1 MRLHRKVRPLGPAIE
16 SEIGLSARESY
27 VARIQQDQ
35 AHPAGASA
43 NDATSIRV
51 LAVDD
56 EPVAAKLLS
65 LILAPPVFRCTTAC
79 TAEEALVALQR
90 ESFDAV
96 ISDLQMPGLS
106 GMELLAEVRHKH
118 PHMAF
123 LVTTGVD
130 DVDVGV
136 KAMRSG
142 ADDYLV
148 KPLRESAVVASLE
161 NALHKRQLEKEV
173 EHYRHHLEDLVAART
188 DQLQA
193 AFKQIAQSYE
203 DTLQALGAAIDLRDN
218 ETEGHSQRVCRYS
231 LEIARVMGWQENQLI
246 SLARGAYLH
255 DIGKLGVPDAILLKP
270 GPLTPEERK
279 IMKRHAQIGFD
290 LVKDI
295 PFLADATDVVLMHH
309 ERFDGSGYP
318 QGLKGETIPMSARI
332 FAIADTLDAVT
343 SERPYQ
349 RASSFESARE
359 IIRRLSGTALDP
371 QVVNVFLNIS
381 QDVWPTLAKN
391 QRRVAGLSPEL
402 RRNPSMLR
410 VGLGLIPD

>member
-1 MRLHRKVRPLGPAIE
+1 MHE
-16 SEIGLSARESY
+16 T
-27 VARIQQDQ
+27 DQ
-35 AHPAGASA
+35 AHAKEAANHSSDSTHGRAPA
-43 NDATSIRV
+43 TRV

-56 EPVAAKLLS
+56 EPSAARLLS
-65 LILAPPVFRCTTAC
+65 FILAPPAFRCTTAC

-106 GMELLAEVRHKH
+106 GMELLAEVRHRH

-148 KPLRESAVVASLE
+148 KPLRESAVVASLD
-161 NALHKRQLEKEV
+161 NALRKRRLEQEV
-173 EHYRHHLEDLVAART
+173 ENYRQHLEEMVAERT
-188 DQLQA
+188 HQLCA
-193 AFKQIAQSYE
+193 ALERVEQSYE
-203 DTLQALGAAIDLRDN
+203 DTLQSLGAAIDLRDN

-231 LEIARVMGWQENQLI
+231 LEIARAIGWQEKELG

-255 DIGKLGVPDAILLKP
+255 DIGKLGVPDGILLKP

-279 IMKRHAQIGFD
+279 VMQRHAQIGFD

-318 QGLKGETIPMSARI
+318 RGLKGEHIPLGARI
-332 FAIADTLDAVT
+332 FAIADTLDAIT

-349 RASSFESARE
+349 RASSFQFARE
-359 IIRRLSGTALDP
+359 RIQQLSGTGFDP
-371 QVVNVFLNIS
+371 QVVSVFLNIPEET
-381 QDVWPTLAKN
+381 WPVIAKN
-391 QRRVAGLSPEL
+391 QRRVDGPSPDL

-410 VGLGLIPD
+410 IGLGLIPD

>member
-1 MRLHRKVRPLGPAIE
+1 MNETDHLQANENTPHDPTHARP
-16 SEIGLSARESY
+16 SS
-27 VARIQQDQ
+27 
-35 AHPAGASA
+35 
-43 NDATSIRV
+43 TRV

-56 EPVAAKLLS
+56 EPAACKLLS
-65 LILAPPVFRCTTAC
+65 LILTPPAFRCTTAC

-90 ESFDAV
+90 EPFDAV

-106 GMELLAEVRHKH
+106 GMELLLEVRHKH

-148 KPLRESAVVASLE
+148 KPLHESAVVASLE
-161 NALHKRQLEKEV
+161 NALHKRHLEQEL
-173 EHYRHHLEDLVAART
+173 ELYRHHLEELVAART

-203 DTLQALGAAIDLRDN
+203 DTLQSLGAAIDLRDN
-218 ETEGHSQRVCRYS
+218 ETAGHSRRVCCYS
-231 LEIARVMGWQENQLI
+231 LEIARALGWQEKELG
-246 SLARGAYLH
+246 SLSRGAWLH
-255 DIGKLGVPDAILLKP
+255 DIGKLGVPDGILLKR

-279 IMKRHAQIGFD
+279 IMQRHSQIGFD

-318 QGLKGETIPMSARI
+318 QGLKGEAIPLSARI
-332 FAIADTLDAVT
+332 FAIADTLDAIT

-349 RASSFESARE
+349 RASSFDFAKDR
-359 IIRRLSGTALDP
+359 IRQLSGTAFDP
-371 QVVNVFLNIS
+371 QIVNVFLNIRE
-381 QDVWPTLAKN
+381 DVWPALAKN
-391 QRRVAGLSPEL
+391 QEKSSVSTTEFLKHSA
-402 RRNPSMLR
+402 MLR
-410 VGLGLIPD
+410 WGLGAIS

>member
-1 MRLHRKVRPLGPAIE
+1 VSISMREANRGHLQETEKIIADAAQGRPA
-16 SEIGLSARESY
+16 
-27 VARIQQDQ
+27 
-35 AHPAGASA
+35 
-43 NDATSIRV
+43 ATRV

-56 EPVAAKLLS
+56 EPAACKLLS
-65 LILAPPVFRCTTAC
+65 LILAPPAFRCTTAA

-90 ESFDAV
+90 EPFDAV

-106 GMELLAEVRHKH
+106 GMELLMEVRHQH

-148 KPLRESAVVASLE
+148 KPLHEGAVVASLE
-161 NALHKRQLEKEV
+161 NALQKRRLEQEV
-173 EHYRHHLEDLVAART
+173 EHYRLHLEELVAART

-193 AFKQIAQSYE
+193 ALQQIEQSYE

-218 ETEGHSQRVCRYS
+218 ETGGHSQRVCRYS
-231 LEIARVMGWQENQLI
+231 VEIARAMGWQEKRLGT
-246 SLARGAYLH
+246 LARGAYLH
-255 DIGKLGVPDAILLKP
+255 DIGKLGVPDGILLKP

-279 IMKRHAQIGFD
+279 LMQRHSQIGYD

-309 ERFDGSGYP
+309 ERFDGTGYP
-318 QGLKGETIPMSARI
+318 QGLKGEAIPLSARI
-332 FAIADTLDAVT
+332 FAIADTLDAIT

-349 RASSFESARE
+349 LASSFESARE
-359 IIRRLSGTALDP
+359 VIRRLSGTAFDP
-371 QVVNVFLNIS
+371 QVVDVFLNIPEV
-381 QDVWPTLAKN
+381 VWPALAKN
-391 QRRVAGLSPEL
+391 QRQVAGLSPGCGEIL
-402 RRNPSMLR
+402 PSFLP
-410 VGLGLIPD
+410 G

>member
-1 MRLHRKVRPLGPAIE
+1 MDVSMNETDPSRAIE
-16 SEIGLSARESY
+16 NAPHDAAHARPS
-27 VARIQQDQ
+27 
-35 AHPAGASA
+35 
-43 NDATSIRV
+43 SIRV

-56 EPVAAKLLS
+56 EPAACKLLS
-65 LILAPPVFRCTTAC
+65 LILTPPGFRCTTAC
-79 TAEEALVALQR
+79 TAEQALVALQR
-90 ESFDAV
+90 EPFDAV

-106 GMELLAEVRHKH
+106 GIELLLEVRHRH

-161 NALHKRQLEKEV
+161 NALRKRKLEQQV
-173 EHYRHHLEDLVAART
+173 EDYRQHLEEMVAERT
-188 DQLQA
+188 HQLQA
-193 AFKQIAQSYE
+193 ALERVEQSYE
-203 DTLQALGAAIDLRDN
+203 DTLQSLGAAIDLRDS

-231 LEIARVMGWQENQLI
+231 LEIARAMGWQDKQRGT
-246 SLARGAYLH
+246 LARGAYLH
-255 DIGKLGVPDAILLKP
+255 DIGKLGVPDGILLKP

-279 IMKRHAQIGFD
+279 IMQRHAQIGFD

-309 ERFDGSGYP
+309 ERFDGTGYP
-318 QGLKGETIPMSARI
+318 QGLKGEQIPMSARI
-332 FAIADTLDAVT
+332 FAIADTLDAIT

-349 RASSFESARE
+349 RASTFESARE
-359 IIRRLSGTALDP
+359 IIRRLSGTAFDP
-371 QVVNVFLNIS
+371 KVVDIFLSIS
-381 QDVWPTLAKN
+381 EDVWPAIAGD
-391 QRRVAGLSPEL
+391 QRRIAGLWPEL
-402 RRNPSMLR
+402 RRNPSLLR
-410 VGLGLIPD
+410 IGLGLIPD

>member
-1 MRLHRKVRPLGPAIE
+1 MREADRGHLQDTEKIIADAAQGRPA
-16 SEIGLSARESY
+16 
-27 VARIQQDQ
+27 
-35 AHPAGASA
+35 
-43 NDATSIRV
+43 ATRV

-56 EPVAAKLLS
+56 EPAACKLLS
-65 LILAPPVFRCTTAC
+65 LILAPPAFRCTTAA

-90 ESFDAV
+90 EPFDAV

-106 GMELLAEVRHKH
+106 GMELLMEVRHQH

-148 KPLRESAVVASLE
+148 KPLHESAVVASLE
-161 NALHKRQLEKEV
+161 NALQKRRLEQEV
-173 EHYRHHLEDLVAART
+173 EHYRLHLEELVAART

-193 AFKQIAQSYE
+193 ALQQIEQSYE

-218 ETEGHSQRVCRYS
+218 ETGGHSQRVCRYS
-231 LEIARVMGWQENQLI
+231 LEIARAIGWQEKRLGT
-246 SLARGAYLH
+246 LARGAYLH
-255 DIGKLGVPDAILLKP
+255 DIGKLGVPDGILLKP

-279 IMKRHAQIGFD
+279 LMQRHSQIGYD

-295 PFLADATDVVLMHH
+295 PFIADATDVVLMHH
-309 ERFDGSGYP
+309 ERFDGTGYP
-318 QGLKGETIPMSARI
+318 QALKGEQIPMSARI
-332 FAIADTLDAVT
+332 FAIADTLDAIT

-359 IIRRLSGTALDP
+359 VIRRLSGTAFDA
-371 QVVNVFLNIS
+371 QVVNVFLSIRE
-381 QDVWPTLAKN
+381 DVWPTIARN
-391 QRRVAGLSPEL
+391 QRRISGLSPEQ
-402 RRNPSMLR
+402 RRNPSLLR
-410 VGLGLIPD
+410 IGLGLIPD

>member
-1 MRLHRKVRPLGPAIE
+1 MHE
-16 SEIGLSARESY
+16 T
-27 VARIQQDQ
+27 DQ
-35 AHPAGASA
+35 AHAKEAANHSSDSTLGRAPA
-43 NDATSIRV
+43 TRV

-56 EPVAAKLLS
+56 EPSAARLLS
-65 LILAPPVFRCTTAC
+65 FILAPPAFRCTTAC
-79 TAEEALVALQR
+79 TAEEALVALHR

-106 GMELLAEVRHKH
+106 GMELLAEVRHRH

-148 KPLRESAVVASLE
+148 KPLRESAVVASLD
-161 NALHKRQLEKEV
+161 NALRKRRLEQEV
-173 EHYRHHLEDLVAART
+173 ENYRQHLEEMVAERT
-188 DQLQA
+188 HQLRA
-193 AFKQIAQSYE
+193 ALECVEQSYE
-203 DTLQALGAAIDLRDN
+203 DTLQSLGAAIDLRDN

-231 LEIARVMGWQENQLI
+231 LEIARAIGWQEKELG

-255 DIGKLGVPDAILLKP
+255 DIGKLGVPDGILLKP

-279 IMKRHAQIGFD
+279 VMQRHAQIGFD

-318 QGLKGETIPMSARI
+318 RGLKGEHIPLGARI
-332 FAIADTLDAVT
+332 FAIADTLDAIT

-349 RASSFESARE
+349 RASSFQFARE
-359 IIRRLSGTALDP
+359 RIQQLSGIGFDP
-371 QVVNVFLNIS
+371 QVVSVFLNIPEET
-381 QDVWPTLAKN
+381 WPVIAKN
-391 QRRVAGLSPEL
+391 QRRVDGPSPDL

-410 VGLGLIPD
+410 IGLGLIPD

>member
-1 MRLHRKVRPLGPAIE
+1 VSISMREADRGHLQETEKIIADAAQGRPA
-16 SEIGLSARESY
+16 
-27 VARIQQDQ
+27 
-35 AHPAGASA
+35 
-43 NDATSIRV
+43 ATRV

-56 EPVAAKLLS
+56 EPAACKLLS
-65 LILAPPVFRCTTAC
+65 LILAPPAFRCTTAA

-90 ESFDAV
+90 EPFDAV

-106 GMELLAEVRHKH
+106 GMELLIEVRHQH

-148 KPLRESAVVASLE
+148 KPLNESAVVASLE
-161 NALHKRQLEKEV
+161 NALQKRRLEQEV
-173 EHYRHHLEDLVAART
+173 EHYRLHLEELVAART

-193 AFKQIAQSYE
+193 ALQQIEQSYE

-218 ETEGHSQRVCRYS
+218 ETGGHSQRVCRYS
-231 LEIARVMGWQENQLI
+231 LEIARAMGWQEKRLGT
-246 SLARGAYLH
+246 LARGAYLH
-255 DIGKLGVPDAILLKP
+255 DIGKLGVPDGILLKP

-279 IMKRHAQIGFD
+279 LMQRHSQIGYD

-309 ERFDGSGYP
+309 ERFDGTGYP
-318 QGLKGETIPMSARI
+318 QALKGEQIPMSARI
-332 FAIADTLDAVT
+332 FAIADTLDAIT

-349 RASSFESARE
+349 LASSFESARE
-359 IIRRLSGTALDP
+359 VIRRLSGTAFDP
-371 QVVNVFLNIS
+371 QVVNVFLNIPE
-381 QDVWPTLAKN
+381 DVWPALAKN
-391 QRRVAGLSPEL
+391 QRQVAGFSPGCGETL
-402 RRNPSMLR
+402 PSFLP
-410 VGLGLIPD
+410 G